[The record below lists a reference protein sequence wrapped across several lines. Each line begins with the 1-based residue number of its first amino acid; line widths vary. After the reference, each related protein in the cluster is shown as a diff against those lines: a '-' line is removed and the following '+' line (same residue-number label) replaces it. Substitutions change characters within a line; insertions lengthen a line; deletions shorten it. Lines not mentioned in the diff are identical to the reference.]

1 MATITSKDVTRIT
14 HIKELVR
21 DIKLLPKYVN
31 FWVVLGVGYFRYA
44 LCLKPIVTD
53 IENCVW
59 NEVDHSK
66 FISGSK
72 VHQRGSVIKVKVLG
86 ALALIDEGE
95 TDWKIVTIDV
105 DDPLA
110 NDAR

>member
-1 MATITSKDVTRIT
+1 VT
-14 HIKELVR
+14 
-21 DIKLLPKYVN
+21 N
-31 FWVVLGVGYFRYA
+31 
-44 LCLKPIVTD
+44 
-53 IENCVW
+53 IENCVSITI

-110 NDAR
+110 NDVGDLNRFN